1 MKKQFTLFLLVT
13 ILPIYLFSQINIVKI
28 KFNEGFYTAP
38 NHNAKLSFTAFIKNT
53 DNIQHT
59 NLQLN
64 VKNLQTNQVFTSPVK
79 AFLSANDSSFL
90 TTDSIAVNY
99 NTFNSYK
106 FWVKY
111 DINSTVYFT
120 DTLKI
125 GGTNSNQSFL
135 SIDNNNYIE
144 KYFEIPIDTGGI
156 IGGIIANKFI
166 FKNFTKCPYGIA
178 VALNSGTT
186 VGSTIKAILYKKQGN
201 DFNIIAESDYY
212 SVLIND
218 INTDSSTNPHLTILP
233 FYNTINCLYKDSAYL
248 AGIAYFG
255 GIDTVLIAEDNSN
268 FYQPDSSVWTFS
280 NNTNSFTPKINNKN
294 SPIIKII
301 FSYGLGCSYN
311 NFFSLSSSYIVLNGN
326 QGSMQYVDI
335 NSCNDIINIVNQPWL
350 SCYILGNTIVV
361 KSLTANYSGFPR
373 IDTVKIYHS
382 SGVASVIVKQLAD
395 VSVNEN
401 ETADFK
407 IYPNPADK
415 TLKLELK
422 THQKLSSVSIFSSIG
437 KEMMKW
443 NVDLADKKELEL
455 DISDLAKGIYII
467 EIQYGEKSVFK
478 KLIKK

>member
-28 KFNEGFYTAP
+28 KFNEGYYTAP

-125 GGTNSNQSFL
+125 GGTNSNQPYL
-135 SIDNNNYIE
+135 AIDNNIYTETNFINP
-144 KYFEIPIDTGGI
+144 FDISGSGM
-156 IGGIIANKFI
+156 IANRFI
-166 FKNFTKCPYGIA
+166 FKDFAPCPAGIA
-178 VALNSGTT
+178 VAIGKGTT
-186 VGSTIKAILYKKQGN
+186 VGSIIKAILLKKQ
-201 DFNIIAESDYY
+201 DDYFTILTESDYY
-212 SVLIND
+212 TLFPNEIN
-218 INTDSSTNPHLTILP
+218 NDSSLNPVLVNLP
-233 FYNTINCLYKDSAYL
+233 FNFTVNCFYKDTAYF
-248 AGIAYFG
+248 AGIQYIG
-255 GIDTVLIAEDNSN
+255 GSDTTFIAEDKSS
-268 FYQPDSSVWTFS
+268 FQHADSSIWGLNYS
-280 NNTNSFTPKINNKN
+280 NNTWQPIANKKN
-294 SPIIKII
+294 APIIKLY
-301 FSYGLGCSYN
+301 FSYGLGCNYGN
-311 NFFSLSSSYIVLNGN
+311 SLNLSTNYIVLSGN
-326 QGSMQYVDI
+326 QGATHLVNI
-335 NSCNDIINIVNQPWL
+335 NSCINISNIVCKPWL
-350 SCYILGNTIVV
+350 SCYVSSGYLVIQ
-361 KSLTANYSGFPR
+361 SLSANQTGSPR
-373 IDTVKIYHS
+373 IDTVRIYS
-382 SGVASVIVKQLAD
+382 YSGNVTLIVEQLAD

-467 EIQYGEKSVFK
+467 GIQYGEKSVFK

>member
-1 MKKQFTLFLLVT
+1 MKKRIIALCIAL
-13 ILPIYLFSQINIVKI
+13 IIPIFLFSQINIVKI
-28 KFNEGFYTAP
+28 KFNEGYYSAP
-38 NHNAKLSFTAFIKNT
+38 YHNAKLSFTALVKNT
-53 DNIQHT
+53 DTIQHI

-64 VKNLQTNQVFTSPVK
+64 VKNLQTNQIFTSPIN
-79 AFLSANDSSFL
+79 AFLAVNDSSFL
-90 TTDSIAVNY
+90 TTDSIVVY
-99 NTFNSYK
+99 YQSTNSYK

-111 DINSTVYFT
+111 DINSTVYFS
-120 DTLKI
+120 DTLII
-125 GGTNSNQSFL
+125 GGTNSNQTFL
-135 SIDNNNYIE
+135 SIDNNNYTE
-144 KYFEIPIDTGGI
+144 KYFEIPSDTGGI

-268 FYQPDSSVWTFS
+268 FYQPDSSVWTF
-280 NNTNSFTPKINNKN
+280 NNYTNSYTPKINIKN
-294 SPIIKII
+294 SPIIKIL

-311 NFFSLSSSYIVLNGN
+311 NFFSLSSNYIVLNGN
-326 QGSMQYVDI
+326 QGSMQNIDI
-335 NSCNDIINIVNQPWL
+335 NSCNSISNIVSQPWL
-350 SCYILGNTIVV
+350 SCYVFSGALVV
-361 KSLTANYSGFPR
+361 KSLTANYSGVPR
-373 IDTVKIYHS
+373 IDTVKIYHN
-382 SGVASVIVKQLAD
+382 SGVASLIVKQLAD

-401 ETADFK
+401 ETEDFK
-407 IYPNPADK
+407 IYPNPVDN

-422 THQKLSSVSIFSSIG
+422 MHQKLSSVSIFSSIG

-443 NVDLADKKELEL
+443 NFHLADKKELEL
-455 DISDLAKGIYII
+455 DISDLAKGIYFI
-467 EIQYGEKSVFK
+467 EIQYNEKSVFK

>member
-28 KFNEGFYTAP
+28 KFNEGYYAAP
-38 NHNAKLSFTAFIKNT
+38 IHNAKLSFTAFIKNT
-53 DNIQHT
+53 DIIQHT

-79 AFLSANDSSFL
+79 AFLATNDSSFL
-90 TTDSIAVNY
+90 TIDSIAVNY

-111 DINSTVYFT
+111 DINSTVYFI

-125 GGTNSNQSFL
+125 GGTNSNQPYL
-135 SIDNNNYIE
+135 AIDNNIYTETNFINP
-144 KYFEIPIDTGGI
+144 FDISGSGM
-156 IGGIIANKFI
+156 IANRFI
-166 FKNFTKCPYGIA
+166 FKDFAPCPAGIA
-178 VALNSGTT
+178 VAIGKGTT
-186 VGSTIKAILYKKQGN
+186 VGSIIKAILLKKQ
-201 DFNIIAESDYY
+201 DDYFTILTESDYY
-212 SVLIND
+212 TLQPNEIN
-218 INTDSSTNPHLTILP
+218 NDSSLNPVLVNLP
-233 FYNTINCLYKDSAYL
+233 FNFTVNCFYKDTAYY
-248 AGIAYFG
+248 AGIQYVG
-255 GIDTVLIAEDNSN
+255 GSDTTFIAEDKSS
-268 FYQPDSSVWTFS
+268 FQHADSSIWGSNYS
-280 NNTNSFTPKINNKN
+280 NNTWQPIANKKN
-294 SPIIKII
+294 APIIKLY

-311 NFFSLSSSYIVLNGN
+311 NYLNLSSNYIELNGN
-326 QGSMQYVDI
+326 QGTIQYI
-335 NSCNDIINIVNQPWL
+335 NYNSTCNSINNFVNQPWL
-350 SCYILGNTIVV
+350 SCYVLGNQIAF
-361 KSLTANYSGFPR
+361 KSLSANYSGVPR

-395 VSVNEN
+395 VSVNDN
-401 ETADFK
+401 EAEDFK

-455 DISDLAKGIYII
+455 DISDLAKGIYFI